1 MLNLHQTRKAQKD
14 ASVMK
19 NEEWQ
24 KLKSME
30 MDDWL
35 SFINDDDKL
44 GLTTVKVKSKAP
56 TADEHLVAKFQ
67 EINDF
72 YKANDRLPENNMANI
87 SELMLFKRLD
97 SIRGNDTQCH
107 ALVDFDEFNLLPL
120 THEVAEPAAE
130 YKAEPK
136 PESKPVVKEINSVE
150 DIFAD
155 DDFGLLGDTEDSI
168 FNIKHVKTDKRAESD
183 FVARRKSCK
192 DFAKYKDLFPVVQQ
206 ELNNG
211 QRKIIEFDDKG
222 EKLQAGEYYVLS
234 GVLMYLE
241 HIDITSEAKTVD
253 GKRFRKDGRT
263 RCIFENGTESN
274 MLYRSIAKS
283 LYADGKMVSPKGD
296 HFSDIKNVGEGD
308 ESAGFIYILSSQS
321 EDPRINSI
329 SNLFKIG
336 YATTPVAKRIANAAN
351 EPTYLMAPVNV
362 VAEYECYNMNTQ
374 KFENLIHTVFK
385 NVCIDVEVADLQGNM
400 CKPREWFSVPIEQIN
415 TAIELI
421 VNGQIVNYRYNSSIQ
436 KLELR

>member
-1 MLNLHQTRKAQKD
+1 MFNLHQTRKAQKD

-35 SFINDDDKL
+35 SFINDDDEL
-44 GLTTVKVKSKAP
+44 GLTTIKVKSKAP

-72 YKANDRLPENNMANI
+72 YKANGRLPENNMANI

-130 YKAEPK
+130 YKTESK
-136 PESKPVVKEINSVE
+136 PEPKPVVKEINSVE

-155 DDFGLLGDTEDSI
+155 DDFGLLGDSDDSI
-168 FNIKHVKTDKRAESD
+168 FNIKHVKADKRADSD

-206 ELNNG
+206 ELNSG
-211 QRKIIEFDDKG
+211 QRKIIDFDDKG
-222 EKLQAGEYYVLS
+222 DKLQVGEYYVLS

-241 HIDITSEAKTVD
+241 HIDITSDAKTVD

-296 HFSDIKNVGEGD
+296 HFSDIQNVGEDD

-321 EDPRINSI
+321 QDPRIHSI

-336 YATTPVAKRIANAAN
+336 YSTTPVAKRIANAAN

-385 NVCIDVEVADLQGNM
+385 DVCIDVEIADSHGVM
-400 CKPREWFSVPIEQIN
+400 CKPREWFSVPIKQIN

-421 VNGQIVNYRYNSSIQ
+421 VNGQIVNYRYNSITQ
-436 KLELR
+436 KVELR

>member
-1 MLNLHQTRKAQKD
+1 
-14 ASVMK
+14 MK

-35 SFINDDDKL
+35 SFINDDDEL
-44 GLTTVKVKSKAP
+44 GLTTVKIKSKAP

-72 YKANDRLPENNMANI
+72 YKANGHLPENNMANI

-120 THEVAEPAAE
+120 THEVAEPTAE
-130 YKAEPK
+130 YKSEPK
-136 PESKPVVKEINSVE
+136 PEPKAEAKPVVKEINSVE

-155 DDFGLLGDTEDSI
+155 DDFGLLGDSDDSI
-168 FNIKHVKTDKRAESD
+168 FNIKHIKAEKRADSD

-206 ELNNG
+206 ELSNG
-211 QRKIIEFDDKG
+211 QRKIIEFEGTGYNIAKG
-222 EKLQAGEYYVLS
+222 SFYILN
-234 GVLMYLE
+234 GVLLYVDDINLTSKDE
-241 HIDITSEAKTVD
+241 VIDGVIV
-253 GKRFRKDGRT
+253 RKDGRT
-263 RCIFENGTESN
+263 RCIFENGTESS
-274 MLYRSIAKS
+274 MLYRSLAKVLS
-283 LYADGKMVSPKGD
+283 KEGKIVSSKGE
-296 HFSDIKNVGEGD
+296 HFSDIKNVGDGD
-308 ESAGFIYILSSQS
+308 ESAGFIYILSSES
-321 EDPRINSI
+321 EDPRIHSI

-374 KFENLIHTVFK
+374 KFEDLIHTVFK
-385 NVCIDVEVADLQGNM
+385 SVCIDVEIADSHGII
-400 CKPREWFSVPIEQIN
+400 CKPREWFSVPLEQIN
-415 TAIELI
+415 RAIELI
-421 VNGQIVNYRYNSSIQ
+421 INRQIINYRYNPTAQ
-436 KLELR
+436 KIELR